1 MLSKG
6 LHSMDEYIRKE
17 FLGGAPARTLASS
30 ITNVAT
36 SLTLSSG
43 TSWPTGTP
51 AKFVAVI
58 DRGTANEEKVLIT
71 TRSGTSCTG
80 VLRGYDGTS
89 AVAHSSGATIEH
101 CLDAYTLEQLSAMAN
116 APTSQYD
123 LVMRGSTGAS
133 WSRIGVG
140 SNGQA
145 LVVSGG
151 VPGFGQLQTAGIADS
166 AITSAKIADG
176 TIVTGDIADDAIT
189 AAKIAANAIT
199 TAEVD
204 DGFPRGIL
212 DVNYAVSNGTAT
224 ALYADQIAIVYVP
237 LVNGRTYRLSGQVM
251 LVSSVAGDVASVWL
265 RNTTTGTNLAAAGSP
280 ALTTTHGIA
289 VSIAYVFTAGATGDV
304 DFAIGHE
311 RAAGTG
317 NITLIAASTF
327 RSFIMIEDIGQL

>member
-1 MLSKG
+1 MV
-6 LHSMDEYIRKE
+6 DEYIRKE

-80 VLRGYDGTS
+80 VQRGYDGT
-89 AVAHSSGATIEH
+89 AAAAHNAGATIEH
-101 CLDAYTLEQLSAMAN
+101 CVDGYTLNQLSAMAN

-123 LVMRGSTGAS
+123 LVMRGVTANA

-145 LVVSGG
+145 LIVSGG
-151 VPGFGQLQTAGIADS
+151 VPVFGQLPIAGIADS
-166 AITSAKIADG
+166 AVTTVKLADEAVTTAKIDDG
-176 TIVTGDIADDAIT
+176 AVT
-189 AAKIAANAIT
+189 AAKIAANTIT

-204 DGFPRGIL
+204 AGFPRGII

-224 ALYADQIAIVYVP
+224 TSYAAQIAITNVP
-237 LVNGRTYRLSGQVM
+237 LVNGRFYLLSGQVM
-251 LVSSVAGDVASVWL
+251 ILAAVVGAIGNVWL
-265 RNTTTGTNLAAAGSP
+265 RNTSTGTMLAAAGSP
-280 ALTTTHGIA
+280 PLNTTHG
-289 VSIAYVFTAGATGDV
+289 VSVSVAFPFSAGATGDV
-304 DFAIGHE
+304 DFEIGIE
-311 RAAGTG
+311 RTAGSGT
-317 NITLIAASTF
+317 ITMVAGSTY
-327 RSFIMIEDIGQL
+327 RSFIMIEDKGQL

>member
-1 MLSKG
+1 MV
-6 LHSMDEYIRKE
+6 DEYIRKE

-80 VLRGYDGTS
+80 VQRGYDGTT
-89 AVAHSSGATIEH
+89 AAAHNAGATIEH
-101 CLDAYTLEQLSAMAN
+101 CVDGYTLNQLSAMAN

-123 LVMRGSTGAS
+123 LVMRGATANA

-151 VPGFGQLQTAGIADS
+151 VPVFGQLPVAGLADG
-166 AITSAKIADG
+166 AVTTVKLADEAVTTAKID
-176 TIVTGDIADDAIT
+176 DDAVT
-189 AAKIAANAIT
+189 AAKIAANTIT

-204 DGFPRGIL
+204 AGFPRGII
-212 DVNYAVSNGTAT
+212 DVNYAVSNGTPIT
-224 ALYADQIAIVYVP
+224 AYTAQIAIVNVP
-237 LVNGRTYRLSGQVM
+237 LVNGRAYLLTGQM
-251 LVSSVAGDVASVWL
+251 LVASTVAGDIANVWL
-265 RNTTTGTNLAAAGSP
+265 RNTTTSTNLAVAGTP
-280 ALTTTHGIA
+280 ALYTTHGIGISVA
-289 VSIAYVFTAGATGDV
+289 FPFVAGATGDV
-304 DFAIGHE
+304 DFEIGLE
-311 RAAGTG
+311 RIAGTG
-317 NITLIAASTF
+317 NVWLAAASTH
-327 RSFIMIEDIGQL
+327 RSFIMIEDKGQL

>member
-1 MLSKG
+1 MA
-6 LHSMDEYIRKE
+6 DEYIRKD
-17 FLGGAPARTLASS
+17 FKGGAPARTLASG

-43 TSWPTGTP
+43 TGWPTGTP

-58 DRGTANEEKVLIT
+58 ERGTANEEKVLIT

-189 AAKIAANAIT
+189 AAKIAANTIT

-204 DGFPRGIL
+204 AGFPRGII

-224 ALYADQIAIVYVP
+224 TSYAAQIAITNVP
-237 LVNGRTYRLSGQVM
+237 LVNGRFYLLSGQVM
-251 LVSSVAGDVASVWL
+251 ILAAVVGAIGNVWL
-265 RNTTTGTNLAAAGSP
+265 RNTSTGTMLAAAGSP
-280 ALTTTHGIA
+280 PLNTTHG
-289 VSIAYVFTAGATGDV
+289 VSVSVAFPFSAGATGDV
-304 DFAIGHE
+304 DFEIGIE
-311 RAAGTG
+311 RTAGSGT
-317 NITLIAASTF
+317 ITMVAGSTY
-327 RSFIMIEDIGQL
+327 RSFIMIEDKGQL

>member
-1 MLSKG
+1 MG
-6 LHSMDEYIRKE
+6 LHFWDYNIRLD
-17 FLGGAPARTLASS
+17 FLGGAPGRTLASG

-43 TSWPTGTP
+43 TGWPTGTP

-58 DRGTANEEKVLIT
+58 ERGTANEEKVLIT

-123 LVMRGSTGAS
+123 LVMRGSTAAS

-151 VPGFGQLQTAGIADS
+151 VPGFGQVQTAGIADS
-166 AITSAKIADG
+166 AITSAKLDA
-176 TIVTGDIADDAIT
+176 TIPLGEVGYASKTSHQTG
-189 AAKIAANAIT
+189 IT
-199 TAEVD
+199 TAGADVTSMSVTFTAVAGRSYRVSAMQRVTQQSSAAIVTMRLHDGSGTQLAAWQQTLEAAEV
-204 DGFPRGIL
+204 
-212 DVNYAVSNGTAT
+212 GTA
-224 ALYADQIAIVYVP
+224 II
-237 LVNGRTYRLSGQVM
+237 
-251 LVSSVAGDVASVWL
+251 
-265 RNTTTGTNLAAAGSP
+265 LARFSPGAGS
-280 ALTTTHGIA
+280 TTYKLNLIT
-289 VSIAYVFTAGATGDV
+289 S
-304 DFAIGHE
+304 
-311 RAAGTG
+311 AGTVDANASSTAPG
-317 NITLIAASTF
+317 FILVEDLGAA
-327 RSFIMIEDIGQL
+327 

>member
-1 MLSKG
+1 MV
-6 LHSMDEYIRKE
+6 DEYIRKE

-71 TRSGTSCTG
+71 ARSGTSCTG
-80 VLRGYDGTS
+80 VQRGYDGTTAS
-89 AVAHSSGATIEH
+89 AHNAGATIEH
-101 CLDAYTLEQLSAMAN
+101 CVDGYTLNQLSAMAN

-123 LVMRGSTGAS
+123 LVMRGVTANA

-151 VPGFGQLQTAGIADS
+151 VPVFGQLPVAGLADG
-166 AITSAKIADG
+166 AVTTVKLADEAVTTAKID
-176 TIVTGDIADDAIT
+176 DDAVT
-189 AAKIAANAIT
+189 AAKIAANTIT

-204 DGFPRGIL
+204 AGFPRGII

-251 LVSSVAGDVASVWL
+251 LVSSVAGDVANVWL

>member
-1 MLSKG
+1 MV
-6 LHSMDEYIRKE
+6 DEYIRKE

-80 VLRGYDGTS
+80 VQRGYDGTTAS
-89 AVAHSSGATIEH
+89 AHNAGATIEH
-101 CLDAYTLEQLSAMAN
+101 CVDGYTLNQLSAMAN

-123 LVMRGSTGAS
+123 LVMRGATANA

-151 VPGFGQLQTAGIADS
+151 VPVFGQLPVAGLADGAVTTAKLADE
-166 AITSAKIADG
+166 AVTTAKID
-176 TIVTGDIADDAIT
+176 DDAVT
-189 AAKIAANAIT
+189 AAKIAANTIT

-204 DGFPRGIL
+204 AGFPRGII
-212 DVNYAVSNGTAT
+212 DVNYAVSSGTPIT
-224 ALYADQIAIVYVP
+224 AYAAQIAIVNVP
-237 LVNGRTYRLSGQVM
+237 LVNGRAYLLTGQM
-251 LVSSVAGDVASVWL
+251 LVASTVAGDIANVWL
-265 RNTTTGTNLAAAGSP
+265 RNTTTSTNLAVAGTP
-280 ALTTTHGIA
+280 ALYTTHGIGISVA
-289 VSIAYVFTAGATGDV
+289 FPFVAGATGNV
-304 DFAIGHE
+304 DFEIGLE

-317 NITLIAASTF
+317 NVFLAAAPTH
-327 RSFIMIEDIGQL
+327 RSFIMIEDKGQL

>member
-1 MLSKG
+1 MV
-6 LHSMDEYIRKE
+6 DEYIRKE

-80 VLRGYDGTS
+80 VQRGYDGTT
-89 AVAHSSGATIEH
+89 AAAHNAGATIEH
-101 CLDAYTLEQLSAMAN
+101 CVDGYTLNQLSAMAN

-123 LVMRGSTGAS
+123 LVMRGATANA

-151 VPGFGQLQTAGIADS
+151 VPVFGQLPVAGLADG
-166 AITSAKIADG
+166 AVTTVKLADEAVTTAKID
-176 TIVTGDIADDAIT
+176 DDAVT
-189 AAKIAANAIT
+189 AAKIAANTIT

-204 DGFPRGIL
+204 AGFPRGII
-212 DVNYAVSNGTAT
+212 DVNYAVSNGTPIT
-224 ALYADQIAIVYVP
+224 AYTAQIAIVNVP
-237 LVNGRTYRLSGQVM
+237 LVNGRAYLLTGQM
-251 LVSSVAGDVASVWL
+251 LVASTVAGDIANVWL
-265 RNTTTGTNLAAAGSP
+265 RNTTTSTNLAAAGTP
-280 ALTTTHGIA
+280 ALYTTHGIGIS
-289 VSIAYVFTAGATGDV
+289 VAYPFVAGATGNV
-304 DFAIGHE
+304 DFEIGLQ

-317 NITLIAASTF
+317 NVWLAAASTH
-327 RSFIMIEDIGQL
+327 RSFIMIEDKGQL

>member
-1 MLSKG
+1 MV
-6 LHSMDEYIRKE
+6 DEYIRKE

-71 TRSGTSCTG
+71 ARSGTSCTG
-80 VLRGYDGTS
+80 VQRGYDGTT
-89 AVAHSSGATIEH
+89 AAAHNAGATIEH
-101 CLDAYTLEQLSAMAN
+101 CVDGYTLNQLSAMAN

-123 LVMRGSTGAS
+123 LVMRGATANA

-151 VPGFGQLQTAGIADS
+151 VPVFGQVPTAGIADS

-176 TIVTGDIADDAIT
+176 AIATGDIADDAIT
-189 AAKIAANAIT
+189 TAKIAAGAVTNTELDGNVAYGLI
-199 TAEVD
+199 AE
-204 DGFPRGIL
+204 
-212 DVNYAVSNGTAT
+212 NSAVSYGTAT
-224 ALYADQIAIVYVP
+224 VALAAQIAITNVP
-237 LVNGRTYRLSGQVM
+237 VVTGRWYRLIGHIEVI
-251 LVSSVAGDVASVWL
+251 SSVANDIAISRLREGTTNIAAS
-265 RNTTTGTNLAAAGSP
+265 ASP
-280 ALTTTHGIA
+280 KLDTMFGMVISTMC
-289 VSIAYVFTAGATGDV
+289 VFQAS
-304 DFAIGHE
+304 
-311 RAAGTG
+311 AAGTTSFNVTLERGSGTG
-317 NITLIAASTF
+317 NVQMVAGSSYRSYITLEDLGAA
-327 RSFIMIEDIGQL
+327 

>member
-1 MLSKG
+1 MV
-6 LHSMDEYIRKE
+6 DEYIRKE

-58 DRGTANEEKVLIT
+58 DRGTASEEKVLIT

-80 VLRGYDGTS
+80 VQRGYDGT
-89 AVAHSSGATIEH
+89 AAAAHNAGATIEH
-101 CLDAYTLEQLSAMAN
+101 CVDGYTLNQLSAMAN

-123 LVMRGSTGAS
+123 LVMRGVTANA

-145 LVVSGG
+145 LIVSGG
-151 VPGFGQLQTAGIADS
+151 VPVFGQLPIAGIADS
-166 AITSAKIADG
+166 AVTTVKLADEAVTTAKIDDG
-176 TIVTGDIADDAIT
+176 AVT
-189 AAKIAANAIT
+189 AAKIAANTIT

-204 DGFPRGIL
+204 AGFPRGII

-224 ALYADQIAIVYVP
+224 TSYAAQIAITNVP
-237 LVNGRTYRLSGQVM
+237 LVNGRFYLLSGQVM
-251 LVSSVAGDVASVWL
+251 ILAAVVGAIGNVWL
-265 RNTTTGTNLAAAGSP
+265 RNTSTGTMLAAAGSP
-280 ALTTTHGIA
+280 PLNTTHG
-289 VSIAYVFTAGATGDV
+289 VSVSVAFPFSAGATGDV
-304 DFAIGHE
+304 DFEIGIE
-311 RAAGTG
+311 RTAGSGT
-317 NITLIAASTF
+317 ITMVAGSTY
-327 RSFIMIEDIGQL
+327 RSFIMIEDKGQL

>member
-1 MLSKG
+1 MV
-6 LHSMDEYIRKE
+6 DEYIRKE

-71 TRSGTSCTG
+71 ARSGTSCTG
-80 VLRGYDGTS
+80 VQRGYDGTT
-89 AVAHSSGATIEH
+89 AAAHNAGATIEH
-101 CLDAYTLEQLSAMAN
+101 CVDGYTLNQLSAMAN

-123 LVMRGSTGAS
+123 LVMRGATANA

-151 VPGFGQLQTAGIADS
+151 VPVFGQLPVAGLADGAVTTAKLADE
-166 AITSAKIADG
+166 AVTTAKID
-176 TIVTGDIADDAIT
+176 DDAVT
-189 AAKIAANAIT
+189 AAKIAANTIT

-204 DGFPRGIL
+204 AGFPRGII
-212 DVNYAVSNGTAT
+212 DVNYAVSNGTPIT
-224 ALYADQIAIVYVP
+224 AYTAQIAIVNVP
-237 LVNGRTYRLSGQVM
+237 LVNGRAYLLTGQM
-251 LVSSVAGDVASVWL
+251 LVASTVAGDIANVWL
-265 RNTTTGTNLAAAGSP
+265 RNTTTSTNLAAAGTP
-280 ALTTTHGIA
+280 ALYTTHGIGISVA
-289 VSIAYVFTAGATGDV
+289 FPFVAGATGDV
-304 DFAIGHE
+304 DFEIGLE

-317 NITLIAASTF
+317 NVFLAAASTH
-327 RSFIMIEDIGQL
+327 RSFIMIEDKGQL

>member
-1 MLSKG
+1 
-6 LHSMDEYIRKE
+6 MDEYIRKE

-58 DRGTANEEKVLIT
+58 DRGTASEEKVLIT

-80 VLRGYDGTS
+80 VQRGYDGT
-89 AVAHSSGATIEH
+89 AAAAHNAGATIEH
-101 CLDAYTLEQLSAMAN
+101 CVDGYTLNQLSAMAN

-123 LVMRGSTGAS
+123 LVMRGVTANA

-151 VPGFGQLQTAGIADS
+151 VPVFGQLPVAGLADGAVTTAKLADE
-166 AITSAKIADG
+166 AVTTAKID
-176 TIVTGDIADDAIT
+176 DDAVT
-189 AAKIAANAIT
+189 AAKIAANTIT

-204 DGFPRGIL
+204 AGFPRGII

-224 ALYADQIAIVYVP
+224 TSYAAQIAITNVP
-237 LVNGRTYRLSGQVM
+237 LVNGRFYLLSGQVM
-251 LVSSVAGDVASVWL
+251 ILAAVVGAIGNVWL
-265 RNTTTGTNLAAAGSP
+265 RNTSTGTMLAAAGSP
-280 ALTTTHGIA
+280 PLNTTHG
-289 VSIAYVFTAGATGDV
+289 VSVSVAFPFSAGATGDV
-304 DFAIGHE
+304 DFEIGIE
-311 RAAGTG
+311 RTAGSGT
-317 NITLIAASTF
+317 ITMVAGSTY
-327 RSFIMIEDIGQL
+327 RSFIMIEDKGQL

>member
-1 MLSKG
+1 MTHMLSKG
-6 LHSMDEYIRKE
+6 LHSMDEYIRKD
-17 FLGGAPARTLASS
+17 FKGGAPARTLASG

-43 TSWPTGTP
+43 TGWPTGMP

-58 DRGTANEEKVLIT
+58 ERGTANEEKVLIT

-101 CLDAYTLEQLSAMAN
+101 CVDAYTLEQLSAMAN

-166 AITSAKIADG
+166 AITSAKL
-176 TIVTGDIADDAIT
+176 TDAI
-189 AAKIAANAIT
+189 
-199 TAEVD
+199 
-204 DGFPRGIL
+204 PRGAMG
-212 DVNYAVSNGTAT
+212 YASK
-224 ALYADQIAIVYVP
+224 
-237 LVNGRTYRLSGQVM
+237 
-251 LVSSVAGDVASVWL
+251 VSSQAGV
-265 RNTTTGTNLAAAGSP
+265 T
-280 ALTTTHGIA
+280 
-289 VSIAYVFTAGATGDV
+289 TAGADV
-304 DFAIGHE
+304 TSLSVTFTAVAGRSYRVSAMQRVIQQTSAGIVTMRLHNG
-311 RAAGTG
+311 AGTQLAAWQQTLQAAEVG
-317 NITLIAASTF
+317 TAIILATFSPGAGSTTYKLNLITSAGTVDANASATAPG
-327 RSFIMIEDIGQL
+327 FILVEDIGT

>member
-1 MLSKG
+1 MV
-6 LHSMDEYIRKE
+6 DEYIRKE

-71 TRSGTSCTG
+71 ARSGTSCTG
-80 VLRGYDGTS
+80 VQRGYDGTT
-89 AVAHSSGATIEH
+89 AAAHNAGATIEH
-101 CLDAYTLEQLSAMAN
+101 CVDGYTLNQLSAMAN

-123 LVMRGSTGAS
+123 LVMRGATANA

-151 VPGFGQLQTAGIADS
+151 VPVFGQLPVAGLADGAVTTAKLADE
-166 AITSAKIADG
+166 AVTTAKID
-176 TIVTGDIADDAIT
+176 DDAVT
-189 AAKIAANAIT
+189 AAKIAANTIT

-204 DGFPRGIL
+204 AGFPRGII
-212 DVNYAVSNGTAT
+212 DVNYAVSNGTPIT
-224 ALYADQIAIVYVP
+224 AYTAQIAIVDVP
-237 LVNGRTYRLSGQVM
+237 LVNGRAYLLTGQM
-251 LVSSVAGDVASVWL
+251 LVASTVAGDIANVWL
-265 RNTTTGTNLAAAGSP
+265 RNTTTSTNLAVAGTP
-280 ALTTTHGIA
+280 ALYTTHGIGIS
-289 VSIAYVFTAGATGDV
+289 VAYPFVAGATGDV
-304 DFAIGHE
+304 DFEIGLE

-317 NITLIAASTF
+317 NVFLAAGSTH
-327 RSFIMIEDIGQL
+327 RSFIMIEDKGQL

>member
-1 MLSKG
+1 MA
-6 LHSMDEYIRKE
+6 DEYIRKD
-17 FLGGAPARTLASS
+17 FKGGAPARTLASG
-30 ITNVAT
+30 ITNEAT
-36 SLTLSSG
+36 SHTLTSG
-43 TSWPTGTP
+43 TGWPTGTP

-58 DRGTANEEKVLIT
+58 ERGTANEEKVLIT

-166 AITSAKIADG
+166 AITSAKL
-176 TIVTGDIADDAIT
+176 TDAIPRGAMGYAEVT
-189 AAKIAANAIT
+189 ANQTGIT
-199 TAEVD
+199 TMTDLTGLSVTWTAVAGRNYKVTFKVLLFSTVAND
-204 DGFPRGIL
+204 
-212 DVNYAVSNGTAT
+212 DVN
-224 ALYADQIAIVYVP
+224 
-237 LVNGRTYRLSGQVM
+237 
-251 LVSSVAGDVASVWL
+251 VWL
-265 RNTTTGTNLAAAGSP
+265 RNGSSTSLNAFGTRAVSTAHGIGVTGSHRLSGLSAGSQTVK
-280 ALTTTHGIA
+280 L
-289 VSIAYVFTAGATGDV
+289 SL
-304 DFAIGHE
+304 E
-311 RAAGTG
+311 RAAGSG
-317 NITLIAASTF
+317 AVALAAAATHP
-327 RSFIMIEDIGQL
+327 SFILVEDIGT